1 MKFSVKS
8 AGQYSNVLSQ
18 MIAQFSIDEY
28 DTEKEGLVKVTEIAQ
43 KSKIKTGKEEMVYED
58 EVKEKTPVRPI
69 AKLDP
74 MKRMLIILDLVEE
87 KNKIDY
93 EINKAK
99 QGLTIVSPFSNTEI
113 GVDLAMKENA
123 LYRRTAMLN
132 LANMLDVEEGEV
144 EQTRKMSLLVDGVNM
159 TFEYPFII
167 KKESLVD
174 EGKVNELYEE
184 LHTKTQEASDLIDK
198 ALSSSTL
205 EFENKFPLFRN
216 IDKVIKMYE

>member
-18 MIAQFSIDEY
+18 MIAQFSIDGY
-28 DTEKEGLVKVTEIAQ
+28 DAEKEGLVKVTEIAQ

>member
-18 MIAQFSIDEY
+18 MIAQFSIDGY
-28 DTEKEGLVKVTEIAQ
+28 DAEKEGLVKVTEIAQ

-58 EVKEKTPVRPI
+58 EIKEKTPVRPI

>member
-8 AGQYSNVLSQ
+8 AGQYSNVLSH
-18 MIAQFSIDEY
+18 MIAQFSINGY
-28 DTEKEGLVKVTEIAQ
+28 DAEKEGLVKVTEIAQ
-43 KSKIKTGKEEMVYED
+43 KSKIKTGKEEMAYED
-58 EVKEKTPVRPI
+58 ESKEKTPVRPI

-99 QGLTIVSPFSNTEI
+99 QGLTIMSPFSNTEI

-132 LANMLDVEEGEV
+132 LENMLDVEEGEI

-205 EFENKFPLFRN
+205 EFENKFPLFKN

>member
-18 MIAQFSIDEY
+18 MIAQFSIDGY
-28 DTEKEGLVKVTEIAQ
+28 DAEKEGLVKVTEIAQ
-43 KSKIKTGKEEMVYED
+43 KSKIKTGKEEMIYED

-216 IDKVIKMYE
+216 IDKIIKMYE

>member
-18 MIAQFSIDEY
+18 MIAQFSIDGY
-28 DTEKEGLVKVTEIAQ
+28 DAEKEGLVKVTEIAQ

-205 EFENKFPLFRN
+205 EFENKFALFRN

>member
-18 MIAQFSIDEY
+18 MIAQFSIDGY
-28 DTEKEGLVKVTEIAQ
+28 DAEKEGLVKVTEIAQ

-205 EFENKFPLFRN
+205 EFENKFPLFKN
-216 IDKVIKMYE
+216 IDKIIKMYE

>member
-18 MIAQFSIDEY
+18 MIAQFSIDGY
-28 DTEKEGLVKVTEIAQ
+28 DAEKEGLVKVTEIAQ

-99 QGLTIVSPFSNTEI
+99 QGLTIMSPFSNTEI

-132 LANMLDVEEGEV
+132 LENMLDVEEGEI

-205 EFENKFPLFRN
+205 EFENKFPLFKN

>member
-8 AGQYSNVLSQ
+8 AGQYSNVLSH
-18 MIAQFSIDEY
+18 MIAQFSINGY
-28 DTEKEGLVKVTEIAQ
+28 DAEKEGLVKVTEIAQ

-58 EVKEKTPVRPI
+58 ETKEKTPIRPI

-74 MKRMLIILDLVEE
+74 MKRMRIILDLVEE

-99 QGLTIVSPFSNTEI
+99 QGLTIMSPFSNTEI

-132 LANMLDVEEGEV
+132 LENMLDVEEGEI

-167 KKESLVD
+167 KKESLVN
-174 EGKVNELYEE
+174 EGEVNELYEE

>member
-8 AGQYSNVLSQ
+8 AGQYSNVLSH
-18 MIAQFSIDEY
+18 MIAQFSINGY
-28 DTEKEGLVKVTEIAQ
+28 DAEKEGLVKVTEIAQ
-43 KSKIKTGKEEMVYED
+43 KSKIKTGKEEMAYED
-58 EVKEKTPVRPI
+58 EAKEKTPVRPI

-99 QGLTIVSPFSNTEI
+99 QGLTIMSPFSNTEI

-132 LANMLDVEEGEV
+132 LENMLDVEEGEI

-198 ALSSSTL
+198 ALSSCTL
-205 EFENKFPLFRN
+205 EFENKFPLFKN

>member
-18 MIAQFSIDEY
+18 MIAQFSIDGY
-28 DTEKEGLVKVTEIAQ
+28 DAEKEGLVKVTEIAQ

-99 QGLTIVSPFSNTEI
+99 QGLTIVSPFSNIEI

>member
-8 AGQYSNVLSQ
+8 AGQYSNVLSH
-18 MIAQFSIDEY
+18 MIAQFSINGY
-28 DTEKEGLVKVTEIAQ
+28 DAEKEGLVKVTEIAQ
-43 KSKIKTGKEEMVYED
+43 KSKIKTGKEEMAYED
-58 EVKEKTPVRPI
+58 ETKEKTPVRPI

-99 QGLTIVSPFSNTEI
+99 QGLTIMSPFSNTEI

-132 LANMLDVEEGEV
+132 LENMLDVEEGEV

-205 EFENKFPLFRN
+205 EFENKFPLFKN

>member
-8 AGQYSNVLSQ
+8 AGQYSNVLSH
-18 MIAQFSIDEY
+18 MIAQFSINGY
-28 DTEKEGLVKVTEIAQ
+28 DAEKEGLVKVTEIAQ
-43 KSKIKTGKEEMVYED
+43 KSKIKTGKEEMAYED
-58 EVKEKTPVRPI
+58 ESKEKTPVRPI

-99 QGLTIVSPFSNTEI
+99 QGLTIMSPFSNTEI

-132 LANMLDVEEGEV
+132 LENMLDVEEGEV

-205 EFENKFPLFRN
+205 EFENKFPLFKN

>member
-18 MIAQFSIDEY
+18 MIAQFSIDGY
-28 DTEKEGLVKVTEIAQ
+28 DAEKEGLVKVTEIAQ

-74 MKRMLIILDLVEE
+74 VKRILIILDLVEE

-167 KKESLVD
+167 K
-174 EGKVNELYEE
+174 
-184 LHTKTQEASDLIDK
+184 I
-198 ALSSSTL
+198 
-205 EFENKFPLFRN
+205 
-216 IDKVIKMYE
+216 

>member
-8 AGQYSNVLSQ
+8 AGQYSNVLSH
-18 MIAQFSIDEY
+18 MIAQFSINGY
-28 DTEKEGLVKVTEIAQ
+28 DAEKEGLVKVTEIAQ

-99 QGLTIVSPFSNTEI
+99 QGLTIMSPFSNTEI

-132 LANMLDVEEGEV
+132 LENMLDVEEGEI

-205 EFENKFPLFRN
+205 EFENKFPLFKN

>member
-18 MIAQFSIDEY
+18 MIAQFSIDGY
-28 DTEKEGLVKVTEIAQ
+28 DAEKEGLVKVTEIAQ

-58 EVKEKTPVRPI
+58 EIKEKTPVRPI

-99 QGLTIVSPFSNTEI
+99 QGLTIVSPFSNIEI